1 MTREPRRP
9 LSKLVAISF
18 AIIAIWLVIGLFN
31 TSEFYRRG
39 VASGF
44 PNDWY
49 LVLLF
54 QLSSSMNWAVFTPLI
69 AFVAERFRIRRPWR
83 VRNAAILIAFSV
95 PYAYFRAAWG
105 GVVLNLSEGDPVT
118 WKFMKHSVDVRLHR
132 NIFIITVV
140 IGLVHL
146 IHAYRE
152 AAAGERH
159 AFELQAEL
167 ANAELAQLR
176 LRLQPRFMAAAL
188 QEIRACV
195 RTSPDAADAL
205 LVRVSRLLRRS
216 VDFDRSGAVTLRE
229 ELDFIDQYLH
239 VENLRL
245 RGRLTSRIDV
255 IDEELLG
262 ARVPPLLLQTIV
274 GSVVMQSLGGGA
286 IEILARSWNGL
297 TLEVRALLGAAMV
310 GDDTLVEARIRL
322 KQLFGK
328 RDAITTR
335 RVAEGWV
342 ITITLPLRY
351 GEEAAA

>member
-1 MTREPRRP
+1 MKREPRRP
-9 LSKLVAISF
+9 LSKLVAISL
-18 AIIAIWLVIGLFN
+18 AIIAIWFVIGLFN
-31 TSEFYRRG
+31 TSEFYRRS
-39 VASGF
+39 VASGV
-44 PNDWY
+44 PYDWY

-54 QLSSSMNWAVFTPLI
+54 QLSSSMNWAVLTPPI
-69 AFVAERFRIRRPWR
+69 VFVAERFRIRRPWR
-83 VRNAAILIAFSV
+83 LRNAAILIAFAV

-105 GVVLNLSEGDPVT
+105 GVVIKLSERDDVT
-118 WKFMKHSVDVRLHR
+118 WEFVKHSIDVRVHR

-188 QEIRACV
+188 QEIRSRV
-195 RTSPDAADAL
+195 RTSPDDADAL

-216 VDFDRSGAVTLRE
+216 VDFDRSGDVTLRE

-245 RGRLTSRIDV
+245 GGRLASRIDV
-255 IDEELLG
+255 ADEELLT

-274 GSVVMQSLGGGA
+274 GSVVMQSPAGGA
-286 IEILARSWNGL
+286 IELLVRAWNGL
-297 TLEVRALLGAAMV
+297 TVEVRASRGASTAV
-310 GDDTLVEARIRL
+310 DDTLDEARIRL
-322 KQLFGK
+322 KQLFG
-328 RDAITTR
+328 RNDAITSR
-335 RVAEGWV
+335 RVADGWI
-342 ITITLPLRY
+342 ITVTLPLRH
-351 GEEAAA
+351 GEDAAA